1 MSLVAFAST
10 SIDDNET
17 SLVNYVE
24 GAVFIATM
32 DGSALGAGNVL
43 TLEARTQVNQDSGV
57 VVHTLGTING
67 ATPADPACIRLGPIV
82 TKEALELV
90 AYLDDAVVV
99 DCPWKLQQKGRVS
112 TVENGEG
119 TLTAP
124 LAEDSLVSV
133 PYGGTFVLLVDLSA
147 MQAGDDV
154 ELRLKAKA
162 GGPDSTAVVVVYE
175 LFEDVQTNKIAQLW
189 IDVDESV
196 EATLEQSAG
205 SARSFPWAVVK
216 VG

>member
-1 MSLVAFAST
+1 MSAVGFGTASV
-10 SIDDNET
+10 DDNEQ
-17 SLVNYVE
+17 SLIAHPE
-24 GAVFIATM
+24 GGVFVATI

-43 TLEARTQVNQDSGV
+43 TLEVRTAVNQDSGV
-57 VVHTLGTING
+57 VVHRQGTLNG
-67 ATPADPACIRLGPIV
+67 PTPADPACIVLRPIV
-82 TKEALELV
+82 TKEAVEMV

-99 DCPWKLQQKGRVS
+99 DCPFKLQQKGRVS

-119 TLTAP
+119 TATGGAETP
-124 LAEDSLVSV
+124 LVEVA
-133 PYGGTFVLLVDLSA
+133 YGGTFVLLVDLSA

-162 GGPDSTAVVVVYE
+162 GGPDSTEVTVEHE
-175 LFEDVQTNKIAQLW
+175 LFEDVQTDKIAQVWL
-189 IDVDESV
+189 DVDEGV

-205 SARSFPWAVVK
+205 AARSFPWSLVK